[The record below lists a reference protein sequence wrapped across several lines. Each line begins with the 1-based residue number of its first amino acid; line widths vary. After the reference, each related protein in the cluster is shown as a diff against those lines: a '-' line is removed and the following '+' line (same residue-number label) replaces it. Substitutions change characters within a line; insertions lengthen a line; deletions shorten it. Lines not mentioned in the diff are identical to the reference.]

1 MDKEDLGKKIATV
14 LALGAIGIGAL
25 TIIVLLLV
33 FCYHLSVW
41 LGVFSTAA
49 LLIAI
54 GGITLKIIS
63 DEGYY

>member
-33 FCYHLSVW
+33 FCYLLNVW